1 MVSNKHRST
10 YEEGKLGDFDYIIVG
25 GGSSGATLAG
35 RLSSNP
41 SVKVLLLE
49 AGPSDGSLKIKVPLG
64 YGSLFYDQKFN
75 WKYETEPEAEL
86 NGRKMYWPRGKVL
99 GGSSAINAMVY
110 VRGHQNDFKDWE
122 KVAPS
127 WSWSNVE
134 PLFKKIEAWKGKS
147 SSARGSSGPV
157 GVSNVERD
165 VHQLTNKYLEAGQ
178 ELGFPLNGDYNG
190 SHMEGV
196 SVYQTTIANG
206 LRVSSASAYI
216 SKRNSGRNLRVITNA
231 HVTKLIFDGRRA
243 TGVCFSQG
251 NRETTVLTDGE
262 VILSAGALNSPHLLY
277 LSGLGPANE
286 LQPHGISV
294 LQDMPHVGRHLQD
307 HIGVDFTLA
316 VNRPSLN
323 QKLRPVLGK
332 FLVGLEYLFFKSGP
346 LAMSLNQAGG
356 FVKSDPSL
364 EAPDLQLYFSP
375 LSYSTAPQGKRPLMN
390 PDPYPAVRLGFNP
403 TKPTSEGW
411 ISLKSSDPFESPKF
425 VGNYLSTEE
434 DKKVMISGMHLMRK
448 FLKTKAMR
456 DIVEEELSPG
466 SDFNDD
472 KSFMDFARSE
482 GGTVFHQCGT
492 CRMGKDISSSVVDES
507 LRVHGIDGLRV
518 ADASIFP
525 RITTGNT
532 NAPSIMV
539 GEKAADII
547 LAEQKI

>member
-86 NGRKMYWPRGKVL
+86 NGRRMYWPRGKVL

-110 VRGHQNDFKDWE
+110 VRGHQNDFKDWA

-165 VHQLTNKYLEAGQ
+165 VHPLTNKYLEAGQ

-243 TGVCFSQG
+243 IGVCFSQG

-364 EAPDLQLYFSP
+364 EIPDLQLYFSP
-375 LSYSTAPQGKRPLMN
+375 LSYSTAPQGKRPLMS

-507 LRVHGIDGLRV
+507 LKVHGIDGLRV

>member
-86 NGRKMYWPRGKVL
+86 NGRRMYWPRGKVL

-110 VRGHQNDFKDWE
+110 VRGHQNDFKDWA

-165 VHQLTNKYLEAGQ
+165 VHPLTNKYLEAGQ
-178 ELGFPLNGDYNG
+178 ELGFPLNRDYNG

-364 EAPDLQLYFSP
+364 EVPDLQLYFSP
-375 LSYSTAPQGKRPLMN
+375 LSYSTAPQGKRPLMS

-507 LRVHGIDGLRV
+507 LKVHGIDGLRV

>member
-1 MVSNKHRST
+1 MVSNKHRSA

-41 SVKVLLLE
+41 SIKVLLLE

-86 NGRKMYWPRGKVL
+86 TGRKMYWPRGKVL

-110 VRGHQNDFKDWE
+110 VRGHQNDFKDWA

-165 VHQLTNKYLEAGQ
+165 VHPLTNKYLEAGQ
-178 ELGFPLNGDYNG
+178 ELGFPLNRDYNG

-364 EAPDLQLYFSP
+364 EIPDLQLYFSP
-375 LSYSTAPQGKRPLMN
+375 LSYSTAPQGKRPLMS

-507 LRVHGIDGLRV
+507 LKVHGIDGLRV

>member
-10 YEEGKLGDFDYIIVG
+10 YEEGKLGDFDYIIIG

-86 NGRKMYWPRGKVL
+86 NGRRMYWPRGKVL

-110 VRGHQNDFKDWE
+110 VRGHQNDFKDWV

-134 PLFKKIEAWKGKS
+134 PFFKKIEAWKGKS

-165 VHQLTNKYLEAGQ
+165 VHPLTNKYLEAGQ
-178 ELGFPLNGDYNG
+178 ELGFPLNRDYNG

-216 SKRNSGRNLRVITNA
+216 SKRNTGKNLRVITNA

-364 EAPDLQLYFSP
+364 EIPDLQLYFSP
-375 LSYSTAPQGKRPLMN
+375 LSYSTAPQGKRPLMS

-507 LRVHGIDGLRV
+507 LKVHGIDGLRV

>member
-1 MVSNKHRST
+1 VVSNKHRSA

-110 VRGHQNDFKDWE
+110 VRGHKNDFNDWA

-165 VHQLTNKYLEAGQ
+165 VHPLTNKYLEAGQ
-178 ELGFPLNGDYNG
+178 ELGFPLNRDYNG
-190 SHMEGV
+190 SDMEGV

-243 TGVCFSQG
+243 KGVCFSQG

-294 LQDMPHVGRHLQD
+294 LQDIPHVGRHLQD

-332 FLVGLEYLFFKSGP
+332 FLVGLEYLFFKAGP

-364 EAPDLQLYFSP
+364 EIPDLQLYFSP
-375 LSYSTAPQGKRPLMN
+375 LSYSTAPQGKRPLMS

-507 LRVHGIDGLRV
+507 LKVHGIDGLRV

>member
-1 MVSNKHRST
+1 MVSNKHRSA

-64 YGSLFYDQKFN
+64 YGSLFYDQKLN

-86 NGRKMYWPRGKVL
+86 NGRRMYWPRGKVL

-110 VRGHQNDFKDWE
+110 VRGHQNDFKDWA

-165 VHQLTNKYLEAGQ
+165 VHPLTNKYLEAGQ
-178 ELGFPLNGDYNG
+178 ELGFPLNRDYNG

-216 SKRNSGRNLRVITNA
+216 SKRNTGRNLRVITNA

-332 FLVGLEYLFFKSGP
+332 FLVGLEYLFFRSGP

-375 LSYSTAPQGKRPLMN
+375 LSYSTAPQGKRPLMS

-507 LRVHGIDGLRV
+507 LKVHGIDGLRV

>member
-1 MVSNKHRST
+1 VVSNKHRSA

-86 NGRKMYWPRGKVL
+86 TGRKMYWPRGKVL

-110 VRGHQNDFKDWE
+110 VRGHKNDFNDWA

-165 VHQLTNKYLEAGQ
+165 VHPLTNKYLEAGQ
-178 ELGFPLNGDYNG
+178 ELGFPLNRDYNG
-190 SHMEGV
+190 SDMEGV

-243 TGVCFSQG
+243 KGVCFSQG

-286 LQPHGISV
+286 LKPHGISV
-294 LQDMPHVGRHLQD
+294 LQDIPHVGRHLQD

-332 FLVGLEYLFFKSGP
+332 FLVGLEYLFFKAGP

-364 EAPDLQLYFSP
+364 EIPDLQLYFSP
-375 LSYSTAPQGKRPLMN
+375 LSYSTAPQGKRPLMS

-507 LRVHGIDGLRV
+507 LKVHGIDGLRV

>member
-165 VHQLTNKYLEAGQ
+165 VHPLTNKYLEAGQ
-178 ELGFPLNGDYNG
+178 ELGFPLNGDYSG

-216 SKRNSGRNLRVITNA
+216 SKRNSSRNLKVITNA

-375 LSYSTAPQGKRPLMN
+375 LSYSTAPQGKRPLMS

-507 LRVHGIDGLRV
+507 LKVHGIDGLRV

>member
-1 MVSNKHRST
+1 MVSNKHRSA
-10 YEEGKLGDFDYIIVG
+10 YEEGKLGDFDYIIIG

-49 AGPSDGSLKIKVPLG
+49 AGPSGESLKIKVPLG

-86 NGRKMYWPRGKVL
+86 NGRRMYWPRGKVL

-134 PLFKKIEAWKGKS
+134 PLFKKMEAWKGKS

-165 VHQLTNKYLEAGQ
+165 VHPLTNKYLEAGQ

-243 TGVCFSQG
+243 IGVCFSQG
-251 NRETTVLTDGE
+251 NRETTVLTHGE

-375 LSYSTAPQGKRPLMN
+375 LSYSTAPQGKRPLMS

-507 LRVHGIDGLRV
+507 LKVHGIDGLRV

>member
-1 MVSNKHRST
+1 
-10 YEEGKLGDFDYIIVG
+10 LGDFDYIVVG

-35 RLSSNP
+35 RLAEDP
-41 SVKVLLLE
+41 TLKVLLLE

-86 NGRKMYWPRGKVL
+86 TGRKMYWPRGKVL

-110 VRGHQNDFKDWE
+110 VRGHQNDFKDWA

-165 VHQLTNKYLEAGQ
+165 VHPLTNKYLEAGQ
-178 ELGFPLNGDYNG
+178 ELGFPLNRDYNG

-243 TGVCFSQG
+243 IGVCFSQG

-364 EAPDLQLYFSP
+364 EIPDLQLYFSP
-375 LSYSTAPQGKRPLMN
+375 LSYSTAPQGKRPLMS

-507 LRVHGIDGLRV
+507 LKVHGIDGLRV

>member
-1 MVSNKHRST
+1 MVSNKHRSA
-10 YEEGKLGDFDYIIVG
+10 YEERKLGDFDYIIVG

-41 SVKVLLLE
+41 SVKVLLIE

-86 NGRKMYWPRGKVL
+86 NGRRMYWPRGKVL

-110 VRGHQNDFKDWE
+110 VRGHQNDFKDWA

-165 VHQLTNKYLEAGQ
+165 VHPLTNKYLEAGQ
-178 ELGFPLNGDYNG
+178 ELGFPLNSDYNG

-251 NRETTVLTDGE
+251 NRETTVLTHGE

-375 LSYSTAPQGKRPLMN
+375 LSYSTAPQGKRPLMS

-425 VGNYLSTEE
+425 IGNYLSTEE

-507 LRVHGIDGLRV
+507 LKVHGIDGLRV

>member
-1 MVSNKHRST
+1 VVSNKHRSA

-86 NGRKMYWPRGKVL
+86 TGRKMYWPRGKVL

-110 VRGHQNDFKDWE
+110 VRGHQNDFKDWA

-165 VHQLTNKYLEAGQ
+165 VHPLTNKYLEAGQ
-178 ELGFPLNGDYNG
+178 ELGFPLNSDYNG

-243 TGVCFSQG
+243 IGVCFSQG

-286 LQPHGISV
+286 LKPHGISV

-364 EAPDLQLYFSP
+364 EIPDLQLYFSP
-375 LSYSTAPQGKRPLMN
+375 LSYSTAPQGKRPLMS

-507 LRVHGIDGLRV
+507 LKVHGIDGLRV

>member
-165 VHQLTNKYLEAGQ
+165 VHPLTNKYLQAGQ

-375 LSYSTAPQGKRPLMN
+375 LSYSTAPQGKRPLMS

-507 LRVHGIDGLRV
+507 LKVHGIDGLRV

>member
-1 MVSNKHRST
+1 MVSNKHRSA

-41 SVKVLLLE
+41 SIKVLLLE

-110 VRGHQNDFKDWE
+110 VRGHQNDFKDWA

-134 PLFKKIEAWKGKS
+134 PLFKKIEAWNGKS

-165 VHQLTNKYLEAGQ
+165 VHPLTNKYLEAGQ

-243 TGVCFSQG
+243 IGVCFSQG
-251 NRETTVLTDGE
+251 NRETTVLTHGE

-364 EAPDLQLYFSP
+364 EIPDLQLYFSP
-375 LSYSTAPQGKRPLMN
+375 LSYSTAPQGKRPLMS

-507 LRVHGIDGLRV
+507 LKVHGIDGLRV

>member
-1 MVSNKHRST
+1 M
-10 YEEGKLGDFDYIIVG
+10 GDFDYIIVG

-86 NGRKMYWPRGKVL
+86 TGRKMYWPRGKVL

-110 VRGHQNDFKDWE
+110 VRGHQNDFKDWA

-165 VHQLTNKYLEAGQ
+165 VHPLTNKYLEAGQ

-243 TGVCFSQG
+243 IGVCFSQG

-364 EAPDLQLYFSP
+364 EIPDLQLYFSP
-375 LSYSTAPQGKRPLMN
+375 LSYSTAPQDKRPLMS

-507 LRVHGIDGLRV
+507 LKVHGIDGLRV

>member
-165 VHQLTNKYLEAGQ
+165 VHPLTNKYLEAGQ

-216 SKRNSGRNLRVITNA
+216 SKRNSDRNLRVITNA

-364 EAPDLQLYFSP
+364 EIPDLQLYFSP
-375 LSYSTAPQGKRPLMN
+375 LSYSTAPQGKRPLMS

-507 LRVHGIDGLRV
+507 LKVHGIDGLRV

>member
-1 MVSNKHRST
+1 MVSNKHRSA

-110 VRGHQNDFKDWE
+110 VRGHQNDFKDWA

-165 VHQLTNKYLEAGQ
+165 VHPLTNKYLEAGQ
-178 ELGFPLNGDYNG
+178 ELGFPLNRDYNG

-243 TGVCFSQG
+243 IGVCFSQG

-375 LSYSTAPQGKRPLMN
+375 LSYSTAPQGKRPLMS

-507 LRVHGIDGLRV
+507 LKVHGIDGLRV

>member
-1 MVSNKHRST
+1 MVSNKHRSA

-165 VHQLTNKYLEAGQ
+165 VHPLTNKYLEAGQ

-364 EAPDLQLYFSP
+364 EIPDLQLYFSP
-375 LSYSTAPQGKRPLMN
+375 LSYSTAPQGKRPLMS

-507 LRVHGIDGLRV
+507 LKVHGIDGLRV

>member
-1 MVSNKHRST
+1 MVSNKHRSA

-86 NGRKMYWPRGKVL
+86 TGRKMYWPRGKVL

-110 VRGHQNDFKDWE
+110 VRGHQNDFKDWA

-165 VHQLTNKYLEAGQ
+165 VHPLTNKYLEAGQ
-178 ELGFPLNGDYNG
+178 ELGFPLNSDYNG

-243 TGVCFSQG
+243 IGVCFSQG

-364 EAPDLQLYFSP
+364 EIPDLQLYFSP
-375 LSYSTAPQGKRPLMN
+375 LSYSTAPQGKRPLMS

-507 LRVHGIDGLRV
+507 LKVHGIDGLRV

>member
-1 MVSNKHRST
+1 M
-10 YEEGKLGDFDYIIVG
+10 GDFDYIIVG

-86 NGRKMYWPRGKVL
+86 NGRRMYWPRGKVL

-110 VRGHQNDFKDWE
+110 VRGHQNDFKDWA

-165 VHQLTNKYLEAGQ
+165 VHPLTNKYLEAGQ
-178 ELGFPLNGDYNG
+178 ELGFPLNRDYNG

-243 TGVCFSQG
+243 IGVCFSQG

-364 EAPDLQLYFSP
+364 EIPDLQLYFSP
-375 LSYSTAPQGKRPLMN
+375 LSYSTAPQGKRPLMS

-507 LRVHGIDGLRV
+507 LKVHGIDGLRV

>member
-1 MVSNKHRST
+1 MVSNKHRSA

-86 NGRKMYWPRGKVL
+86 NGRRMYWPRGKVL

-110 VRGHQNDFKDWE
+110 VRGHQNDFKDWA

-165 VHQLTNKYLEAGQ
+165 VHPLTNKYLEAGQ
-178 ELGFPLNGDYNG
+178 ELGFPLNRDYNG

-243 TGVCFSQG
+243 IGVCFSQG

-364 EAPDLQLYFSP
+364 EIPDLQLYFSP
-375 LSYSTAPQGKRPLMN
+375 LSYSTAPQGKRPLMS

-507 LRVHGIDGLRV
+507 LKVHGIDGLRV

>member
-110 VRGHQNDFKDWE
+110 VRGHQNDFKDWA

-165 VHQLTNKYLEAGQ
+165 VHPLTNKYLEAGQ

-364 EAPDLQLYFSP
+364 EIPDLQLYFSP
-375 LSYSTAPQGKRPLMN
+375 LSYSTAPQGKRPLMS

-507 LRVHGIDGLRV
+507 LKVHGIDGLRV

>member
-1 MVSNKHRST
+1 MVSNKHRSA

-86 NGRKMYWPRGKVL
+86 TGRKMYWPRGKVL

-110 VRGHQNDFKDWE
+110 VRGHQNDFKDWA

-165 VHQLTNKYLEAGQ
+165 VHPLTNKYLEAGQ
-178 ELGFPLNGDYNG
+178 ELGFPLNRDYNG

-243 TGVCFSQG
+243 IGVCFSQG

-332 FLVGLEYLFFKSGP
+332 FLVGLEYLFFKAGP

-364 EAPDLQLYFSP
+364 EIPDLQLYFSP
-375 LSYSTAPQGKRPLMN
+375 LSYSTAPQGKRPLMS

-507 LRVHGIDGLRV
+507 LKVHGIDGLRV
-518 ADASIFP
+518 VDASIFP

>member
-1 MVSNKHRST
+1 MVSNKHRSA

-86 NGRKMYWPRGKVL
+86 TGRKMYWPRGKVL

-110 VRGHQNDFKDWE
+110 VRGHQNDFKDWA

-165 VHQLTNKYLEAGQ
+165 VHPLTNKYLEAGQ
-178 ELGFPLNGDYNG
+178 ELGFPLNRDYNG

-196 SVYQTTIANG
+196 SVYQTTIADG

-216 SKRNSGRNLRVITNA
+216 SKRNSNRNLKVIPNA

-364 EAPDLQLYFSP
+364 EIPDLQLYFSP
-375 LSYSTAPQGKRPLMN
+375 LSYSTAPQGKRPLMS

-507 LRVHGIDGLRV
+507 LKVHGIDGLRV

>member
-110 VRGHQNDFKDWE
+110 VRGHQNDFKDWA

-165 VHQLTNKYLEAGQ
+165 VHPLTNKYLEAGQ
-178 ELGFPLNGDYNG
+178 ELGFPLNRDYNG

-375 LSYSTAPQGKRPLMN
+375 LSYSTAPQGKRPLMS

-507 LRVHGIDGLRV
+507 LKVHGIDGLRV

>member
-1 MVSNKHRST
+1 MVSNKHRSA

-86 NGRKMYWPRGKVL
+86 NGRRMYWPRGKVL

-110 VRGHQNDFKDWE
+110 VRGHQNDFKDWA

-165 VHQLTNKYLEAGQ
+165 VHPLTNKYLEAGQ
-178 ELGFPLNGDYNG
+178 ELGFPLNRDYNG

-216 SKRNSGRNLRVITNA
+216 SKRNTGRNLRVITNA

-375 LSYSTAPQGKRPLMN
+375 LSYSTAPQGKRPLMS

-507 LRVHGIDGLRV
+507 LKVHGIDGLRV

>member
-1 MVSNKHRST
+1 M
-10 YEEGKLGDFDYIIVG
+10 GDFDYIVVG

-35 RLSSNP
+35 RLAEDP
-41 SVKVLLLE
+41 TLKVLLLE

-86 NGRKMYWPRGKVL
+86 TGRKMYWPRGKVL

-110 VRGHQNDFKDWE
+110 VRGHQNDFKDWA

-165 VHQLTNKYLEAGQ
+165 VHPLTNKYLEAGQ
-178 ELGFPLNGDYNG
+178 ELGFPLNRDYNG

-364 EAPDLQLYFSP
+364 EIPDLQLYFSP
-375 LSYSTAPQGKRPLMN
+375 LSYSTAPQGKRPLMS

-507 LRVHGIDGLRV
+507 LKVHGIDGLRV

>member
-165 VHQLTNKYLEAGQ
+165 VHPLTNKYLEAGQ

-375 LSYSTAPQGKRPLMN
+375 LSYSTAPQGKRPLMS

-482 GGTVFHQCGT
+482 GGTVFHQCST

-507 LRVHGIDGLRV
+507 LKVHGIDGLRV

>member
-86 NGRKMYWPRGKVL
+86 TGRKMYWPRGKVL

-110 VRGHQNDFKDWE
+110 VRGHQNDFKDWA

-165 VHQLTNKYLEAGQ
+165 VHPLTNKYLEAGQ
-178 ELGFPLNGDYNG
+178 ELGFPLNRDYNG

-243 TGVCFSQG
+243 IGVCFSQG

-364 EAPDLQLYFSP
+364 EIPDLQLYFSP
-375 LSYSTAPQGKRPLMN
+375 LSYSTAPQGKRPLMS

-507 LRVHGIDGLRV
+507 LKVHGIDGLRV

>member
-1 MVSNKHRST
+1 MVSNKHRSA

-41 SVKVLLLE
+41 SIKVLLLE

-86 NGRKMYWPRGKVL
+86 TGRKMYWPRGKVL

-110 VRGHQNDFKDWE
+110 VRGHQNDFKDWA

-165 VHQLTNKYLEAGQ
+165 VHPLTNKYLEAGQ
-178 ELGFPLNGDYNG
+178 ELGFPLNRDYNG

-243 TGVCFSQG
+243 IGVCFSQG
-251 NRETTVLTDGE
+251 NRETTVLTHGE

-286 LQPHGISV
+286 LKPHGISV

-332 FLVGLEYLFFKSGP
+332 FMVGLEYLFFKSGP

-364 EAPDLQLYFSP
+364 EIPDLQLYFSP
-375 LSYSTAPQGKRPLMN
+375 LSYSTAPQGKRPLMS

-425 VGNYLSTEE
+425 IGNYLSTEE

-507 LRVHGIDGLRV
+507 LKVHGIDGLRV
-518 ADASIFP
+518 VDASIFP

>member
-1 MVSNKHRST
+1 MVSNKHRSA

-86 NGRKMYWPRGKVL
+86 TGRKMYWPRGKVL

-110 VRGHQNDFKDWE
+110 VRGHQNDFKDWA

-165 VHQLTNKYLEAGQ
+165 VHPLTNKYLEAGQ
-178 ELGFPLNGDYNG
+178 ELGFPLNRDYNG

-231 HVTKLIFDGRRA
+231 HVTKLIFEGRRA
-243 TGVCFSQG
+243 IGVCFSQG

-364 EAPDLQLYFSP
+364 EIPDLQLYFSP
-375 LSYSTAPQGKRPLMN
+375 LSYSTAPQGKRPLMS

-434 DKKVMISGMHLMRK
+434 DKKIMISGMHLMRK

-507 LRVHGIDGLRV
+507 LKVHGIDGLRV

>member
-165 VHQLTNKYLEAGQ
+165 VHPLTNKYLEAGQ
-178 ELGFPLNGDYNG
+178 ELGFPLNRDYNG

-196 SVYQTTIANG
+196 FVYQTTIANG

-262 VILSAGALNSPHLLY
+262 VILSAGALNSPQLLY
-277 LSGLGPANE
+277 LSGLGPVNE

-332 FLVGLEYLFFKSGP
+332 FLVGLEYIFFKSGP

-364 EAPDLQLYFSP
+364 EIPDLQLYFSP
-375 LSYSTAPQGKRPLMN
+375 LSYSTAPQGKRPLMS

-492 CRMGKDISSSVVDES
+492 CRMGKDVSSSVVDES
-507 LRVHGIDGLRV
+507 LKVHGIDGLRV

>member
-1 MVSNKHRST
+1 M
-10 YEEGKLGDFDYIIVG
+10 GDFDYIIVG
-25 GGSSGATLAG
+25 GGSSGAALAG

-165 VHQLTNKYLEAGQ
+165 VHPLTNKYLEAGQ

-375 LSYSTAPQGKRPLMN
+375 LSYSTAPQGKRPLMS

-507 LRVHGIDGLRV
+507 LKVHGIDGLRV

>member
-165 VHQLTNKYLEAGQ
+165 VHPLTNKYLEAGQ

-346 LAMSLNQAGG
+346 LALSLNQAGG

-364 EAPDLQLYFSP
+364 EIPDLQLYFSP
-375 LSYSTAPQGKRPLMN
+375 LSYSTAPQGKRPLMS

-507 LRVHGIDGLRV
+507 LKVHGIDGLRV

>member
-86 NGRKMYWPRGKVL
+86 NGRRMYWPRGKVL

-110 VRGHQNDFKDWE
+110 VRGHQNDFKDWA

-165 VHQLTNKYLEAGQ
+165 VHPLTNKYLEAGQ
-178 ELGFPLNGDYNG
+178 ELGFPLNRDYNG

-243 TGVCFSQG
+243 IGVCFSQG

-375 LSYSTAPQGKRPLMN
+375 LSYSTAPHGKRPLMS

-434 DKKVMISGMHLMRK
+434 DKKVMISGIHLMRK

-456 DIVEEELSPG
+456 DIVKEELSPG

-507 LRVHGIDGLRV
+507 LKVHGIDGLRV